1 MFDVPVI
8 LAVCEDDDMHDVSV
22 VSAVPEDD
30 YIIMCL

>member
-1 MFDVPVI
+1 MFDVTVI

-22 VSAVPEDD
+22 VIAVPEDD